1 MSLQA
6 VILAGGLG
14 TRLRPITETVP
25 KPMVPVAGKP
35 YLEYQI
41 EWLRRLEITDV
52 VLLVGYLSEQIEEYF
67 GDGSRFGVRIRYSRE
82 PRRLGT
88 GGALKLALPLLEE
101 SFLVLNGD
109 SYLPI
114 DYRPVAA
121 LLESSGAE
129 AVLAAYDNAFDDT
142 GVRHNLD
149 VAADGRVVRYEK
161 GSKTPMTHVDAGA
174 FVLRRRVLALSGAE
188 EFSLE
193 NELFP
198 VLIARQQ
205 LFALPVGQRFY
216 DMGTPAGLAMLEAF
230 LKR

>member
-25 KPMVPVAGKP
+25 KPMVPVAGRP

-41 EWLRRLEITDV
+41 DWLRKLEITNV
-52 VLLVGYLSEQIEEYF
+52 VLLVGYLAEQVEGYF
-67 GDGSRFGVRIRYSRE
+67 GDGRRFGVTIAYSRE
-82 PRRLGT
+82 PRPLGT
-88 GGALKLALPLLEE
+88 GGALKLALPLLAE

-109 SYLPI
+109 SYLPV
-114 DYRPVAA
+114 DYRPLAA

-129 AVLAAYDNAFDDT
+129 AVLAAYDNALGDT

-149 VAADGRVVRYEK
+149 VAGDGRVLRYEK
-161 GSKTPMTHVDAGA
+161 GSRTPMTHVDAGA
-174 FVLRRRVLALSGAE
+174 FMLRRRVLALTGAP

-198 VLIARQQ
+198 ALIARRQ
-205 LFALPVGQRFY
+205 LFALPVRQRFY
-216 DMGTPAGLAMLEAF
+216 DMGTPAGLAMLEEF